1 MFACMVGAPPQPA
14 DQRKLNDK
22 MDGHF
27 NKLEGVYSSDLI
39 KVIRWSLMLDPLER
53 PQSVFALQKAL
64 REPVI
69 EEQSNVKFQQVTRK
83 LKSIFG
89 GLNKKALNVNTTIQE
104 HTR

>member
-1 MFACMVGAPPQPA
+1 MVGAPPQPA

-27 NKLEGVYSSDLI
+27 NRLEGVYSADLI
-39 KVIRWSLMLDPLER
+39 KVIRWALMVDPLER

-64 REPVI
+64 REPAQ
-69 EEQSNVKFQQVTRK
+69 EQPGDAKLQQVARK
-83 LKSIFG
+83 LKNIFNTIG
-89 GLNKKALNVNTTIQE
+89 KRSSNVSTTIQE